1 MDSTNFYY
9 KQVVGEDDMDLSFEQ
24 VRAALRQQELDIGAV
39 GLKAGGDIVEAT
51 PTPNMTVELDT
62 PLVGVD
68 ADGNRIYVAS
78 ENPIDV
84 SVDSN
89 AVSTAVIGGGNE
101 KYVSVFVRYT
111 TVQSDPRIDGNSNVV
126 YWLVSA
132 SHEIVVVQG
141 AEAPAGTATPPSLLA
156 DALLCGDVLL
166 YSGMTEVLDADI
178 DLSRQ
183 QLAFAL
189 TSANYDIN
197 AGTQVAALEAMLT
210 ILDDHIADVS
220 GVHAAEAVSFDAT
233 GTQFEDAAPDNVQ
246 LALEECYTT
255 GTVDYPS
262 QVVQQP
268 FRLRTHTFTPGDWL
282 EYAVSHMQTFAGEVG
297 PVAGGGQTFEVKVAS
312 LTAGSGAAGFIDL
325 SEPGLYMVEAVM
337 MAYVEDGPS
346 EPAYAEKATTYMGR
360 VRSYSGALTLPSAN
374 VNTQTGDAAFTTLTF
389 SIGTTDLNV
398 RITATAV
405 LAGYTVRYVTRIRVQ
420 LGIWV

>member
-39 GLKAGGDIVEAT
+39 GIKAGGDIVEAS

-78 ENPIDV
+78 EDPIDV

-189 TSANYDIN
+189 TSTNYDIN

-233 GTQFEDAAPDNVQ
+233 GTQFEDANPDNVQ

-255 GTVDYPS
+255 GTVDYPG
-262 QVVQQP
+262 QVIQQP
-268 FRLRTHTFTPGDWL
+268 LRLRTHDFTLGDWREL
-282 EYAVSHMQTFAGEVG
+282 ATTHAQTFAGTEG
-297 PVAGGGQTFEVKVAS
+297 PVPGVGGTFDVEVAS
-312 LTAGSGAAGFIDL
+312 LTVGSGATGLIELSDAGVYTI
-325 SEPGLYMVEAVM
+325 EAM
-337 MAYVEDGPS
+337 LIAYVEDGPS
-346 EPAYAEKATTYMGR
+346 EPAYAEKSTIFVGR
-360 VRSYSGALTLPSAN
+360 VRNYLGALTLLTPN
-374 VNTQTGDAAFTTLTF
+374 INTPAGDANMTTVTL
-389 SIGTTDLNV
+389 IAGTTDLYL
-398 RITATAV
+398 RIIAAAA
-405 LAGYTVRYVTRIRVQ
+405 LSGYNIRYVAHIRVQ
-420 LGIWV
+420 RCIWV